1 MSKDLRKGDRHRKD
15 GPPQRSVRGISDEL
29 WQAAKEKAAREGAD
43 SVSDAIR
50 KLVEKWVQ
58 ES

>member
-1 MSKDLRKGDRHRKD
+1 MYISILTGGRVVAE
-15 GPPQRSVRGISDEL
+15 RSVRGIDDEL